1 MATPEQLRL
10 IHAEID
16 GELDAAGR
24 AELAR
29 WMLADPDGRALRDDL
44 RELCGALDSVA
55 AVEPP
60 PRLRHDILAALQHSY
75 APPRRSWR
83 PDWRYAAL
91 IAGIVVAGAVVLET
105 VRGPLPGPSEVTGTM
120 SAPAATLIAGTR
132 LANGPISGHVSLLR
146 GPSGLALRLDLAAGP
161 PVDVLVTGG
170 GRTLRIAEVGTADR
184 GSSRLV
190 PLPGFP
196 ADLQEVDL
204 AFLSG
209 GRQVGSA
216 TLQASQ
222 ER

>member
-75 APPRRSWR
+75 APPRGSVE
-83 PDWRYAAL
+83 A
-91 IAGIVVAGAVVLET
+91 
-105 VRGPLPGPSEVTGTM
+105 
-120 SAPAATLIAGTR
+120 
-132 LANGPISGHVSLLR
+132 
-146 GPSGLALRLDLAAGP
+146 GLALCGAHRRRLGAGRRVET
-161 PVDVLVTGG
+161 VDG
-170 GRTLRIAEVGTADR
+170 
-184 GSSRLV
+184 
-190 PLPGFP
+190 P
-196 ADLQEVDL
+196 
-204 AFLSG
+204 
-209 GRQVGSA
+209 
-216 TLQASQ
+216 
-222 ER
+222 